1 MNYDRDNR
9 LFFLCVENNPSF
21 SQSLSLPLYVPALV
35 WFTHSPTLSLSVYIP
50 ALVSFPALCCRI
62 GMDAVRG
69 GGTEDRVGGSAQ
81 TGNPW
86 CDGLSTTTKWTGR
99 RRQRWRWLVII
110 REIYTIIL
118 FPSRNKDKFCG
129 IWKFNVCMK
138 LKNESEILI
147 LLNYLVQKHIW
158 WTNMSFMCHKRYF
171 SIK

>member
-35 WFTHSPTLSLSVYIP
+35 WFTHSPTLSLSVYIL

-118 FPSRNKDKFCG
+118 FPSRNKR
-129 IWKFNVCMK
+129 
-138 LKNESEILI
+138 LI
-147 LLNYLVQKHIW
+147 LWHLKIQCMHEIEEWEWNLNFTELLSTKAHMMNKHEFYV
-158 WTNMSFMCHKRYF
+158 S
-171 SIK
+171 